1 MKMKMG
7 LSHFCRTFKRNQVFF
22 VNVYAADNGEDHAGE
37 NKIGEKPEGG
47 GCEANEE
54 RQTLVCF
61 LNSVRMPLLVI
72 RNGEFGISCLV
83 VTFNNSLMQLL
94 IITAIPPRSEGSQG

>member
-1 MKMKMG
+1 MKMKM
-7 LSHFCRTFKRNQVFF
+7 
-22 VNVYAADNGEDHAGE
+22 DNGEDHAGE
-37 NKIGEKPEGG
+37 NKIAEKQEGG

-72 RNGEFGISCLV
+72 RNGEFGLSV
-83 VTFNNSLMQLL
+83 Y
-94 IITAIPPRSEGSQG
+94 GSFSFVYHRDR

>member
-1 MKMKMG
+1 M
-7 LSHFCRTFKRNQVFF
+7 
-22 VNVYAADNGEDHAGE
+22 ADNGEDHAGE
-37 NKIGEKPEGG
+37 NKIAEKQEGG

-72 RNGEFGISCLV
+72 RLKHRILLSFKIIACNCSLSQQGCL
-83 VTFNNSLMQLL
+83 
-94 IITAIPPRSEGSQG
+94 PPRSLIGKSVVKIYLNLLTIVPCSPA

>member
-1 MKMKMG
+1 M
-7 LSHFCRTFKRNQVFF
+7 SQFPSQFYFFSDKRNQVFLC
-22 VNVYAADNGEDHAGE
+22 VYAAENVEDHAGE
-37 NKIGEKPEGG
+37 NKIAEKQEGG

-72 RNGEFGISCLV
+72 RYFFL
-83 VTFNNSLMQLL
+83 
-94 IITAIPPRSEGSQG
+94 